1 MKCCNDDCAQGRDCP
16 HETRPMS
23 NADVVFTVVMTII
36 AVIVTVPIMWS
47 LITAVMIIVEA
58 LK

>member
-1 MKCCNDDCAQGRDCP
+1 MKCCNNDCAQGRDCP
-16 HETRPMS
+16 HKTNSMRT
-23 NADVVFTVVMTII
+23 ADVVFTAVMLAIT
-36 AVIVTVPIMWS
+36 AIVTVPIMWS